1 MPKAGT
7 TTSNERFKLSKLIH
21 GAVKVDPWR
30 FDLPGLGH
38 TKNSNFRRVFADA
51 SIRASWTYHETI
63 QHTHTCEPEL
73 FFQKQPIFFK
83 QFHDSNRVTW
93 HTFFLSKPQKAWKAQ
108 ASNFPPKKEPRNS
121 QRSHHIMIHPSHPPE
136 QSAPVE
142 KNIPQLFY
150 HQGTKIDGHES
161 HYVCLAYLVQSPR
174 PLRQAVPV
182 RTTYHPSSGDREN
195 RSSLARFG

>member
-1 MPKAGT
+1 M
-7 TTSNERFKLSKLIH
+7 ELSKLIH

-38 TKNSNFRRVFADA
+38 TKNSTFRRVFADA

-73 FFQKQPIFFK
+73 FFQKQPIFFRQSRFK
-83 QFHDSNRVTW
+83 QSNLAY
-93 HTFFLSKPQKAWKAQ
+93 FFPFKTPESLESSSFQLPT
-108 ASNFPPKKEPRNS
+108 KKGTKKS
-121 QRSHHIMIHPSHPPE
+121 QRSHHIMIYPSHPPE
-136 QSAPVE
+136 QSAPAE

-195 RSSLARFG
+195 SSSLARFG